1 MRGLCPRAP
10 GIYRFRARMAP
21 HWGGVAA
28 PVIPA
33 AESALEFHP
42 WRALS
47 SAQVIAI
54 ITPGIWSIQGI
65 CAQALTT
72 GLRTALYSHSDWYKI
87 PVRPRNWL
95 TSRMTRLWVLPSA
108 IQRMPRR
115 PGRIAGADPSQLRR
129 NPSPSP
135 VRVSVTD

>member
-87 PVRPRNWL
+87 PVRPVKSLHDACKVEKALGKCLLLVVYSNAA
-95 TSRMTRLWVLPSA
+95 T
-108 IQRMPRR
+108 
-115 PGRIAGADPSQLRR
+115 
-129 NPSPSP
+129 P
-135 VRVSVTD
+135 VRMISSISIP

>member
-1 MRGLCPRAP
+1 MRGLCPRTP

-54 ITPGIWSIQGI
+54 ITPGIWSTQGI

-87 PVRPRNWL
+87 PVRPQPPLANSASPY
-95 TSRMTRLWVLPSA
+95 TMTLSGT
-108 IQRMPRR
+108 
-115 PGRIAGADPSQLRR
+115 PGPYSKYF
-129 NPSPSP
+129 
-135 VRVSVTD
+135 